1 MRTFKPCVILGLALV
16 MAGCAV
22 PSLHPLFTEKEL
34 VFDPALV
41 GTWGKE
47 DEEGKWVFTRSGEKR
62 YTVDPQDGEPRKFE
76 GHLVQLGKFRF
87 LDLYPEDM
95 DIKNEIYKIHFIPA
109 HTFWRIWIE
118 DDNLRIALMN
128 EDWLKRKIDAKS
140 VSIAHERMD
149 DLIVLTAPT
158 AKLQELVLKHAE
170 DSEAFP
176 DPEEWQRRK

>member
-1 MRTFKPCVILGLALV
+1 MRTFKPCVILGLALI
-16 MAGCAV
+16 MAGCV

-47 DEEGKWVFTRSGEKR
+47 DGEERWVFTRSGEKG
-62 YTVDPQDGEPRKFE
+62 YTVEYTQDGELRKFE

-95 DIKNEIYKIHFIPA
+95 DIKNETYKFHFIPA
-109 HTFWRIWIE
+109 HTFSRIWIE
-118 DDNLRIALMN
+118 GDDLRVALM
-128 EDWLKRKIDAKS
+128 EGDWLKRMIDAKS
-140 VSIAHERMD
+140 VSIAHERME

-176 DPEEWQRRK
+176 NPGEWQRRK